1 MEQLIHRQPAR
12 QQTLPWRELDN
23 RLYVALDVGHKPCVF
38 NLGLGRG
45 LTDAA
50 DRWTVKAIFELPI

>member
-1 MEQLIHRQPAR
+1 MSR
-12 QQTLPWRELDN
+12 WN
-23 RLYVALDVGHKPCVF
+23 VALDMGRKPCVF

-50 DRWTVKAIFELPI
+50 DRWTVKAIFDLPF